1 MTDDIVARLR
11 HEQELCAVMGDTKS
25 GALVGEAADS
35 LEASE
40 ARVRELEAEVEALTN
55 NGEALARVV
64 NDMRGAGLAL
74 KSRLSTIEAET
85 IERCAEV
92 ADCYADECDAASFA
106 STVAE
111 QVSALR
117 SKEQAAHEIAAAIRQ
132 LAKEVKHEAE

>member
-85 IERCAEV
+85 IERCARI
-92 ADCYADECDAASFA
+92 ADLAGFQHGDNASRAAMAD
-106 STVAE
+106 
-111 QVSALR
+111 
-117 SKEQAAHEIAAAIRQ
+117 KIAAAIR
-132 LAKEVKHEAE
+132 AWRGEG